1 MLADAQMG
9 CFPGVPQPHS
19 SVMCLIG
26 RMILFI
32 LEYAVRYLLV
42 PGRVENWVLLV
53 DLTGC
58 GLSMAASST
67 FRSFA

>member
-1 MLADAQMG
+1 MS
-9 CFPGVPQPHS
+9 F
-19 SVMCLIG
+19 

-42 PGRVENWVLLV
+42 PGRVENWVLLI

-67 FRSFA
+67 FRS

>member
-1 MLADAQMG
+1 
-9 CFPGVPQPHS
+9 
-19 SVMCLIG
+19 
-26 RMILFI
+26 MILFI

-58 GLSMAASST
+58 GLSMASSST
-67 FRSFA
+67 FRAMSAVHGEKRTGDTSYEFILHHSTAPAAP